1 MDQFKLNG
9 ILWRIIFV
17 NPKHQMLYDRTGKL
31 TVATTDPV
39 SHIVYLSTKLRGQF
53 LMRVFIHELGHCVM
67 VSYDLIDQIHRMV
80 KPEHWIEAEE
90 WICNFISDYGMIIFS
105 IAYSKLGYK
114 AWMVVPP
121 ELEKLVS

>member
-1 MDQFKLNG
+1 
-9 ILWRIIFV
+9 
-17 NPKHQMLYDRTGKL
+17 MLYDRTGKL

-39 SHIVYLSTKLRGQF
+39 SHTVYLSTKLRGQF

-80 KPEHWIEAEE
+80 KPEYWIEAEE
-90 WICNFISDYGMIIFS
+90 WICNFIADYGITIFS